1 MFGFG
6 RKNQRKYIR
15 VNVKSLVVIKCDVR
29 LDTGNNEKREFHT
42 YTQNLSENGM
52 NILLDEELHPLDIV
66 ELKLYLTGRLK
77 PTECTGQVVWSKAI
91 SPELVAPRIFSIGIK
106 FIGLNQNSRVAISQL
121 VYSLFQLKK

>member
-6 RKNQRKYIR
+6 KKNNRKYIR

-42 YTQNLSENGM
+42 YTQNLSEDGM
-52 NILLDEELHPLDIV
+52 NILLDEELHSLDMV

-77 PTECTGQVVWSKAI
+77 PTECKGQVVWSKAI
-91 SPELVAPRIFSIGIK
+91 SPELVVPRIFSIGIK
-106 FIGLNQNSRVAISQL
+106 FIELDYVGRETIKKL
-121 VYSLFQLKK
+121 VSCLLE